1 MAKEMDA
8 VKHQIEEQNHT
19 KTAYALWLMFKNAVA
34 DAAAKYIPSKTCKSR
49 EQLPYMTRELV
60 KLIRKRDR
68 IYKKRQRAKWNFE
81 CSTAGYRNTD
91 KKLRDIKKEIQK
103 KLRQAYWNYI
113 ESIITPMDDDT
124 EQRSGMKRFWQFVK
138 SRRKDHTGIAKVNGK
153 TISSPKD
160 KDTLNTQFESVFNK
174 VGDVPDDLMPDSPH
188 PCTTDIEITTPG
200 VQKMMERLKVHKA
213 AGPDG
218 IGPMILKT
226 LAPSIAPI
234 LIIIYQRSYNTGLI
248 PEDWRNANVAPVYKK
263 GKSSAPSNYR
273 PLSLTCIACKL
284 MEYIVT
290 SHIMRH
296 ASRHNLLYKLQHG
309 FRDKRS
315 CETQLIEFQADVLQ
329 NMKDGS
335 QTDILIMDFSKAFD
349 KVSHKHLMEKLKFY
363 GIRGKC
369 NTWISDFLTDRTQ
382 AVVVDGERSYE
393 ARVTSGVPQGS
404 VLGPSLFLLYIN
416 DIAEELDSTV
426 RLFADDTIVY
436 LAVKNSDDADS
447 LQNDL
452 HKLGRWEKKWL
463 MEFHPDKCQVL
474 TITRKRQPVTYNYIL
489 NGHQLEHVSDAK
501 YLGITFTNDM
511 RWNQHID
518 NITAKANKTLH
529 FLQRNV
535 HISCPRLKTTAYQTF
550 VRRTLEYATMVWDPH
565 TKGNIHKIEMVQR
578 RAARYVL
585 HRYHNRSSVSEMLQH
600 LNWPLLEVRRQHQR
614 LAMLYK
620 IHHSMVAVNKAQY
633 LTPAARTSR
642 HTHRSSYLV
651 NEAST
656 DYIRQSLFPRTVR
669 VEQPPSHCSGRP
681 VTGILQGPTS
691 QRERQVIHKVDQV
704 FKLHSALVHMHQFF
718 IPLTA

>member
-1 MAKEMDA
+1 
-8 VKHQIEEQNHT
+8 
-19 KTAYALWLMFKNAVA
+19 
-34 DAAAKYIPSKTCKSR
+34 
-49 EQLPYMTRELV
+49 
-60 KLIRKRDR
+60 
-68 IYKKRQRAKWNFE
+68 
-81 CSTAGYRNTD
+81 
-91 KKLRDIKKEIQK
+91 
-103 KLRQAYWNYI
+103 
-113 ESIITPMDDDT
+113 MDDDT

-138 SRRKDHTGIAKVNGK
+138 SRRKDHTGIATLKVNGK

-160 KDTLNTQFESVFNK
+160 KADALNTQFESVFNK

-188 PCTTDIEITTPG
+188 PSATDIEITTPG
-200 VQKMMERLKVHKA
+200 VQKKMERLKVHKA
-213 AGPDG
+213 AGPEG

-234 LIIIYQRSYNTGLI
+234 LTIIYQRSYDTGLI
-248 PEDWRNANVAPVYKK
+248 PDDWRNANVAPVYKK

-273 PLSLTCIACKL
+273 PISLTCIACKL
-284 MEYIVT
+284 MEHIVT

-369 NTWISDFLTDRTQ
+369 NTWISNFLTDRTQ
-382 AVVVDGERSYE
+382 AVVMDGERSYE
-393 ARVTSGVPQGS
+393 THVTSGVPQGS

-416 DIAEELDSTV
+416 DIAEDLDSTV

-489 NGHQLEHVSDAK
+489 NGHQLEHVSNAK

-535 HISCPRLKTTAYQTF
+535 QISCPRLKTTAYQTL
-550 VRRTLEYATMVWDPH
+550 VRPTLEYATTVWDPH

-578 RAARYVL
+578 RAARCVL

-620 IHHSMVAVNKAQY
+620 IHHGMVAVNKAQY

-656 DYIRQSLFPRTVR
+656 DYIRQSFFPRTVR
-669 VEQPPSHCSGRP
+669 EWNSLPATVVDAPSLES
-681 VTGILQGPTS
+681 
-691 QRERQVIHKVDQV
+691 
-704 FKLHSALVHMHQFF
+704 FKARLVKGN
-718 IPLTA
+718 AK